1 MSNEENA
8 NQEESVNSA
17 DTANKAVDKADA
29 AKETAG
35 KLFAAAMDLKEKNPK
50 VFYGGVGG
58 AALLL
63 IILMMSGGNPEIVS
77 GSTAQNLAAGQRYV
91 LKNPNAYEIESPIKL
106 LPVPGSMAA
115 YDDTE
120 DEEKG
125 KVESCRRINPGT
137 PVSILGFQDFA
148 GKKNAF
154 VNVQVED
161 GSCKG
166 TTGWVSAINVQ

>member
-8 NQEESVNSA
+8 NQEENVNKPA
-17 DTANKAVDKADA
+17 DTANA

-35 KLFAAAMDLKEKNPK
+35 KLFSAAMSLKENNPK
-50 VFYGGVGG
+50 VFYGAVGG
-58 AALLL
+58 VVLLL
-63 IILMMSGGNPEIVS
+63 VIFMMSGGKPEFVS
-77 GSTAQNLAAGQRYV
+77 GPTAQNLAVGQRYV

-137 PVSILGFQDFA
+137 PISILGFQDFA

-154 VNVQVED
+154 VNVQIED

-166 TTGWVSAINVQ
+166 SSGWVSAINVQ